1 MKQEFKVCEVKLSYK
16 PNFKLSERPEV
27 SSSQMAYEIFRSHWD
42 EETMQFLESFK
53 VLLLNKGNRV
63 LGLLDLSLGGLDHT
77 TADMRVIFA
86 AALKAGATGL
96 ILAHNHPSGTKKP
109 STADISITERINK
122 AAKILSINVL
132 DHLIVTHDEG
142 YYSFQDE
149 GMMLEG
155 G

>member
-16 PNFKLSERPEV
+16 PIFKLSERPEI

-53 VLLLNKGNRV
+53 VLLLNRGNRV
-63 LGLLDLSLGGLDHT
+63 LGLLDLSVGGLDHT

-109 STADISITERINK
+109 STADISITKRINK
-122 AAKILSINVL
+122 GGGILGIKVL
-132 DHLIVTHDEG
+132 DHLIVTHEG
-142 YYSFQDE
+142 YYSFLDE
-149 GMMLEG
+149 GTLDF
-155 G
+155 